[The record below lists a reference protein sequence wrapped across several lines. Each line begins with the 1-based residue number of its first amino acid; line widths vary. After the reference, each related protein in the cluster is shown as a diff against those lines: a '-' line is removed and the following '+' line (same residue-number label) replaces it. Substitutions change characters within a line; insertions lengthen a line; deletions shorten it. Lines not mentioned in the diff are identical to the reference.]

1 MSRHDD
7 AVRLR
12 HMLDAARKALA
23 LVGYRSRA
31 EMAADEVAQLALTR
45 LLEIVGEAAG
55 RVAPA
60 YRSEHPELPWAA
72 MVGLRNRL
80 VHAYFDVDLDI
91 LLDIVA
97 EDLPRLAKQLEVLLP
112 ANLRPPTQDGGDP

>member
-12 HMLDAARKALA
+12 HMLDAARKAVS
-23 LVGYRSRA
+23 LVAGKARP
-31 EMAADEVAQLALTR
+31 EIAADELAQLALAR

-55 RVAPA
+55 KVSPDYQAA
-60 YRSEHPELPWAA
+60 HPEIPWPS
-72 MVGLRNRL
+72 MGGLRNRL
-80 VHAYFDVDLDI
+80 AHAYFDVDLDI

-97 EDLPRLAKQLEVLLP
+97 KDLPPLIRQLEGLLP
-112 ANLRPPTQDGGDP
+112 DGGR

>member
-12 HMLDAARKALA
+12 HLLEAARKAVALA
-23 LVGYRSRA
+23 AGKARVDI
-31 EMAADEVAQLALTR
+31 EADEVVQLALAR

-55 RVAPA
+55 KVTPA
-60 YRSEHPELPWAA
+60 YRDAHSEIPWAA
-72 MVGLRNRL
+72 MGGLRNRL
-80 VHAYFDVDLDI
+80 AHAYFDVDLGV

-97 EDLPRLAKQLEVLLP
+97 NDLPALVRQVEALLP
-112 ANLRPPTQDGGDP
+112 GDDTPR